1 MSDPNPQRG
10 FCGHFCSAW
19 TWGVP
24 GRDSRTSRK
33 KLALFSCSIVL
44 GVAALAAIGSL
55 NRNLAQAIEEQ
66 TKALLGAD
74 LVINSRDA
82 FTPEVEQW
90 LQGFGG
96 EQSREVS
103 FSSMIFF
110 PRTEGTRLV
119 QVRALGGAFPYYGKL
134 ETE

>member
-1 MSDPNPQRG
+1 MSDPNSQRG
-10 FCGHFCSAW
+10 FLGHFCSAW
-19 TWGVP
+19 TWRMAW
-24 GRDSRTSRK
+24 RDSRTSRK

-44 GVAALAAIGSL
+44 GIAALAAIGSL

-82 FTPEVEQW
+82 FTPEEDQW
-90 LQGFGG
+90 LQGLSG

-119 QVRALGGAFPYYGKL
+119 QVRALGGAF
-134 ETE
+134 